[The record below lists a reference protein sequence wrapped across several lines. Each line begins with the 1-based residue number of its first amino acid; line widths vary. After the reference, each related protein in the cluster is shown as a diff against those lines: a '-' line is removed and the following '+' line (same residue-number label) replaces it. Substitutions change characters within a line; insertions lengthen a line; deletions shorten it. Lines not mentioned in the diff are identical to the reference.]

1 MTSTEVD
8 RLERYLDRRFTTLEE
23 RVNRI
28 EEKMNSIEND
38 MATLRVLA
46 RIFAGIATGI
56 IVVGVIAGISYLA
69 K

>member
-46 RIFAGIATGI
+46 RIIAAVSTSI
-56 IVVGVIAGISYLA
+56 IVIGIIAGISYLA